1 MQKWEHRITM
11 LSYADSQ
18 LNTWIDLLG
27 AEGWQLVTVVD
38 NPTNYYRTYYF
49 KRPIVEEVPGKMT
62 EADKK
67 KEIDEIIRRTNELTP
82 AHKNKQND
90 KK

>member
-1 MQKWEHRITM
+1 MQKWEHRIIM

-27 AEGWQLVTVVD
+27 AEGWELVTVVD
-38 NPTNYYRTYYF
+38 NPTNYYRTYFF
-49 KRPIVEEVPGKMT
+49 KRPGAEEIVPVKMT

-67 KEIDEIIRRTNELTP
+67 KEADEIIRRTNELTP
-82 AHKNKQND
+82 AHKNKN
-90 KK
+90 K